1 MDENN
6 NRMNNLEQAIT
17 DFKNWKPVGVII
29 GVVDLGNGNWGS
41 DATFFQTKEEFFL
54 ALPRY
59 YTFVVKYLTK
69 DRLGE
74 GFYRS
79 EYEKQKTKS

>member
-1 MDENN
+1 M
-6 NRMNNLEQAIT
+6 
-17 DFKNWKPVGVII
+17 
-29 GVVDLGNGNWGS
+29 GVVDLGDGNWGS
-41 DATFFQTKEEFFL
+41 EATFFQSKEEFFS

-74 GFYRS
+74 GFYRN
-79 EYEKQKTKS
+79 ELMKRK